1 MIGAIRRG
9 GALRRAGVE
18 ADGRGV
24 AERRAPPGAG
34 GGMAYD
40 LLIRNATIVDG
51 TGGPRKNGAVAVQD
65 GVIQAVGEVS
75 GEASRVVDAHGQVVA
90 PGFIDP
96 HTHMDFFLRKYP
108 AGLPVVNYG

>member
-1 MIGAIRRG
+1 MIGATRG
-9 GALRRAGVE
+9 DAEVPPWGRAGVE
-18 ADGRGV
+18 ADGRG
-24 AERRAPPGAG
+24 AAQRRAPPGAG

-51 TGGPRKNGAVAVQD
+51 TGAPRKSGAVAVQD

-75 GEASRVVDAHGQVVA
+75 GDARRVVDAQGQVVA

-96 HTHMDFFLRKYP
+96 HT
-108 AGLPVVNYG
+108 